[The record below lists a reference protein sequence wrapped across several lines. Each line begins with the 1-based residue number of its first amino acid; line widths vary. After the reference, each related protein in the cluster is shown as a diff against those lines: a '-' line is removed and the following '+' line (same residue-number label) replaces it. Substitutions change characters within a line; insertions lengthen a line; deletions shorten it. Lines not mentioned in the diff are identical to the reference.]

1 MNLNEA
7 TRHSPASPLPSSS
20 GYLHSVARV
29 KRFLSEKKDANS
41 NRWAKSIKKENQ
53 TRVNTRNVKR
63 LQGLSRAGV
72 VQGELGQSDR
82 RREAEFL
89 FICARICIAAED
101 KRCIRYPLCLHEF
114 NAI

>member
-1 MNLNEA
+1 M
-7 TRHSPASPLPSSS
+7 
-20 GYLHSVARV
+20 

-41 NRWAKSIKKENQ
+41 NRWAKSIKKESQ
-53 TRVNTRNVKR
+53 TRVNTRNVKH
-63 LQGLSRAGV
+63 LQGLSRTGA
-72 VQGELGQSDR
+72 VQGELGQSHR

-89 FICARICIAAED
+89 FICARICIAGED